1 MDQSELET
9 SIRRIDARTK
19 RIEERTT
26 RIEERVSGI
35 EERTT
40 RIEQTF
46 LTKDDARAFA
56 TKDDLKAFA
65 TKDNLKAFATKD
77 DLKAFATKDDLKAF
91 ATKDD
96 VREEGERTRR
106 HFDIVAKQMK
116 EDIAL
121 IAEGHEATRVY
132 VDRQQGETRTTLE
145 SHDKRI
151 MKLEAKTTH
160 ASDKPKRRSTRRD
173 P

>member
-9 SIRRIDARTK
+9 SIRHIDARTK

-26 RIEERVSGI
+26 RIEERMATIEERTMSIEERTAGI
-35 EERTT
+35 EERTAGVEERT
-40 RIEQTF
+40 IRIEQTF
-46 LTKDDARAFA
+46 LTKEDA
-56 TKDDLKAFA
+56 KV
-65 TKDNLKAFATKD
+65 
-77 DLKAFATKDDLKAF
+77 F

-106 HFDIVAKQMK
+106 HFDIVADRMK

-121 IAEGHEATRVY
+121 IAEGHKATRVY
-132 VDRQQGETRTTLE
+132 VDGQLGNTRTTLD

-151 MKLEAKTTH
+151 TKLEAKSINTG
-160 ASDKPKRRSTRRD
+160 DKPKRRSTRRD